1 MTDDDHMSYPDREF
15 TEFMDRMRWRVKRSR
30 TWLGR
35 ERWVEPVRVTRVR
48 EYDQETERLRALVWV
63 EGRKAS

>member
-1 MTDDDHMSYPDREF
+1 MPYSDREF
-15 TEFMDRMRWRVKRSR
+15 TEFMDRMRWRAKRSR

-48 EYDQETERLRALVWV
+48 EYDQETERLRVGMQLD
-63 EGRKAS
+63 ERKAS